1 LKVTYYH
8 RHPIEGTYSLE
19 RLFQDVRSALPDDIE
34 YQISIAR
41 FESRGLWPRLYNTIE
56 AIFRQSD
63 VNHVT
68 GDVHYLVCFL
78 KKNRTLL
85 TIADCVMLKRLK
97 GMKKLLL
104 FFFWYWLPEK
114 RSALISVISE
124 STKREVLKYLRCDPD
139 KIRVVHCCV
148 SHDFKPFP
156 RVFDAKKPHILQ
168 VGTSETKNLLRVAEA
183 LKGIT
188 CHLQIV
194 GRLSGVQEA
203 TLKRFGIE
211 FSTFANI
218 SDQQLVEIYKQ
229 CDMVIFA
236 STYEGFGLPI
246 LEANA
251 VGRPVITGNILSMP
265 EVAGN
270 AACLVD
276 PFNVESIRA
285 GVLRVI
291 KDTGYREQ
299 LIQNGFK
306 NIEQFRPEIIAA
318 QYVEL
323 YKELIGAKERNES
336 CH

>member
-1 LKVTYYH
+1 
-8 RHPIEGTYSLE
+8 
-19 RLFQDVRSALPDDIE
+19 
-34 YQISIAR
+34 
-41 FESRGLWPRLYNTIE
+41 
-56 AIFRQSD
+56 
-63 VNHVT
+63 
-68 GDVHYLVCFL
+68 
-78 KKNRTLL
+78 
-85 TIADCVMLKRLK
+85 
-97 GMKKLLL
+97 
-104 FFFWYWLPEK
+104 
-114 RSALISVISE
+114 
-124 STKREVLKYLRCDPD
+124 
-139 KIRVVHCCV
+139 VVHCCV

-265 EVAGN
+265 EVAGD

-276 PFNVESIRA
+276 PFDVESIRT
-285 GVLRVI
+285 GILKVI
-291 KDTGYREQ
+291 RDPVYREE
-299 LIQNGFK
+299 LIQFGFK
-306 NIEQFRPEIIAA
+306 NVERFKPQKIVEE
-318 QYVEL
+318 YVKL
-323 YKELIGAKERNES
+323 YKEILRTS
-336 CH
+336 